1 MKLHDYIT
9 GHLGRPFEWGKHDCV
24 LFAVGWLEQTTG
36 RDFLGPYKPWGS
48 AIEAARKVAK
58 AGGLDLLF
66 DQQLAPINPHR
77 AVDGDLAIIRGTA
90 YLFSGAHVV
99 SVGEEGLVFK
109 DRLEAAYAWSHQIQ
123 KEEA

>member
-9 GHLGRPFEWGKHDCV
+9 AHLGRPFKWGEHDCV
-24 LFAVGWLEQTTG
+24 LFAVGWLEIATG
-36 RDFLGPYKPWGS
+36 RDYLGPYKPWSS
-48 AIEAARKVAK
+48 AIEAARKTAR

-66 DQQLAPINPHR
+66 DQHLAPINPNR

-99 SVGEEGLVFK
+99 SVGEDGLVFK
-109 DRLEAAYAWSHQIQ
+109 DRLEAVYAWSHHIP
-123 KEEA
+123 KEES